1 VAQED
6 DSDTRGHSVIDHTPD
21 ATNPETRKPT
31 AEQLLRDRQDALML
45 AADRER
51 IAKEVTSGAIHT
63 LFGIGLQLQAAL
75 ESVDDDRVRAIL
87 EQAITHLDQAIAE
100 VRDGIYSHLGRDR

>member
-1 VAQED
+1 M
-6 DSDTRGHSVIDHTPD
+6 IDHPPDDTTPD
-21 ATNPETRKPT
+21 IRKPT

-51 IAKEVTSGAIHT
+51 IAKEVTAGAIHT

-75 ESVDDDRVRAIL
+75 GSVDDDRVRAIL

-100 VRDGIYSHLGRDR
+100 VREGIYSHLGGDH